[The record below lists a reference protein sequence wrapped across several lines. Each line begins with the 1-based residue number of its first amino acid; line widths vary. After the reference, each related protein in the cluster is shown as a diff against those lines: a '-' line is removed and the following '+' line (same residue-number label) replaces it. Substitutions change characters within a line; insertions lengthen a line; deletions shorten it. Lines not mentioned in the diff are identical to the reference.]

1 MKEYLSELVC
11 IILGLFIPVF
21 WGLIKTHFRSKQNAT
36 DIPEMK
42 ESITLLKE
50 KQNEGEKNIALL
62 KQHVE
67 TIDKKFDKMD
77 CKIDSIITMLTK

>member
-1 MKEYLSELVC
+1 MKEYLSEIVC

-42 ESITLLKE
+42 DSITLLKE
-50 KQNEGEKNIALL
+50 KQTEGEKNVALL
-62 KQHVE
+62 QQHVE
-67 TIDKKFDKMD
+67 TIDKNIVKMD
-77 CKIDSIITMLTK
+77 TKLDSIITMLTK